1 MDPRMLYRPQGAGTK
16 PRIRVPTAL
25 DPLLSLP
32 SLALSWPSL
41 SLPLSSLLLL
51 LSVSLLEPK

>member
-16 PRIRVPTAL
+16 PRICVPTAL

-32 SLALSWPSL
+32 SLALPWPSF

-51 LSVSLLEPK
+51 LSVSLSEPK

>member
-16 PRIRVPTAL
+16 PRIRVPIAL

-32 SLALSWPSL
+32 SLALPWPSF

-51 LSVSLLEPK
+51 PSVSLSEPK